1 MGLIPQDKILHIKE
15 AFDIVDVISE
25 HVHLKKSGQNF
36 KGLCPFHN
44 EKTSS
49 FVVSPVKQIYHC
61 FGCGEGGNV
70 LHFIS
75 KIENISFIEAVKYL
89 AEKKGITLD
98 TGDTAKK
105 DEYEELFKVNE
116 LAVKY
121 FRQKLKESK
130 TAQDYLSKRNLNPET
145 LEKFAIGFVP
155 EEWDGLLNFG
165 RKNNISPE
173 LLEKA
178 GLIIKRD
185 KKDGHYDRFRNRI
198 IFPIVS
204 SFGRYVAFGARVLD
218 NSLPKYINSPETQV
232 YSKGKNL
239 YGWNIAKTNI
249 PEELGVVIVEGYLDC
264 ITCHQYGITNTVAT
278 LGTSLTKAQALLLK
292 RYTDKVVIAYDL
304 DAAGIN
310 ASLRGIA
317 VLVEAGL
324 DVKVVVFSG
333 SKDPDEYLNKEGKV
347 AFVEKLRSAKSIVD
361 FWLDIVKPEN
371 LADLKGK
378 LKLFS
383 QMLPVVAAVSDD
395 VKREEYR
402 KIISARMNL
411 PERLIREQIESYY
424 EKLYN
429 VTVDKKKETAKKPG
443 VTGRDA
449 KDLRTERME
458 KQLLVLSLSDIETA
472 KRVKSFVFPS
482 DFDDEAV
489 KKIFE
494 LIFGYCEKE
503 NGFDYSAMADELE
516 GEARKLFTEVNLDK
530 VEYSEESRIKAE
542 KDLIKAVKNS
552 RLEKRLKEIDVE
564 IKKGNVDKE
573 LYNEYMSIQRHF
585 KGSKTEKQQGVK

>member
-1 MGLIPQDKILHIKE
+1 MGLIPQDKILLVKE

-25 HVHLKKSGQNF
+25 HVHLKKAGQNF

-44 EKTSS
+44 EKTPS

-75 KIENISFIEAVKYL
+75 RIENISFFEAVKFL
-89 AEKKGITLD
+89 AEKKGITVD

-116 LAVKY
+116 LAVRYYKQ
-121 FRQKLKESK
+121 RLKESK
-130 TAQDYLSKRNLNPET
+130 TAQDYLSKRNLSPET
-145 LEKFAIGFVP
+145 LEKFSIGFVP
-155 EEWDGLLNFG
+155 EEWDGLLNYAK
-165 RKNNISPE
+165 KNNVKPE

-218 NSLPKYINSPETQV
+218 NSLPKYINSPETPV
-232 YSKGKNL
+232 YIKGKNL
-239 YGWNIAKTNI
+239 YGWNLAKSNI
-249 PEELGVVIVEGYLDC
+249 PEDLGVVIVEGYLDC
-264 ITCHQYGITNTVAT
+264 ITCHQYGINNTVAT
-278 LGTSLTKAQALLLK
+278 LGTSLTKDQALLLK

-304 DAAGIN
+304 DVAGIN

-324 DVKVVVFSG
+324 DVKVMVFAG
-333 SKDPDEYLNKEGKV
+333 SKDPDEYLNKEGKD
-347 AFVEKLRSAKSIVD
+347 AFLEKLKSAKSIVD

-424 EKLYN
+424 ERLYHI
-429 VTVDKKKETAKKPG
+429 TVDKKKETVKVSSAAGKNA
-443 VTGRDA
+443 DN
-449 KDLRTERME
+449 LRTERVE
-458 KQLLVLSLSDIETA
+458 KQLLILSLSDIETA
-472 KRVKSFVFPS
+472 KRVKSYVFPA
-482 DFDDEAV
+482 DFKDAAV
-489 KKIFE
+489 REIFE

-503 NGFDYSAMADELE
+503 GGFDYSAMAAELG
-516 GEARKLFTEVNLDK
+516 GEARKLFTELNLDK
-530 VEYSEESRIKAE
+530 VEYSKESRVKAE
-542 KDLIKAVKNS
+542 NDLIKAVKNS
-552 RLEKRLKEIDVE
+552 RLEKRLKEIDLE
-564 IKKGNVDKE
+564 IKKGNVDIE
-573 LYNEYMSIQRHF
+573 LNNEYMSIQRHL
-585 KGSKTEKQQGVK
+585 KGAKTGKQRG